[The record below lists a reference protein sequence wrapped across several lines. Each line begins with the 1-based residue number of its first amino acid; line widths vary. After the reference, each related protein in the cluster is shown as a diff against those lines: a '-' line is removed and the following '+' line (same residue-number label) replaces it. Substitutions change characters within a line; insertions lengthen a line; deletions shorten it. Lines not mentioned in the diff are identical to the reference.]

1 LTVQTFER
9 PSPIQEMLGVVG
21 PLRELI
27 DLVWWTDAVPR
38 SYKWSRRD
46 GDFPE
51 AKTKALMLAS
61 ALLGNAMG
69 VDPFRSWAN
78 IHPTGQG
85 RFAIAADFK
94 VGLALAAGCEFEVD
108 KREPEECV
116 IRARRRGAEHWSTIR
131 LTMADA
137 KQAGWTSN
145 NLYDKVPGD
154 MLYHRASGRA
164 ADMVAAH
171 VTLGIVTYEDYADVD
186 DSDNRLRTAVRET
199 LAARDAVA
207 AIEGEVLAQR
217 QPGDTARRSIV
228 GRLVDEAEQSKAPP
242 VTPTERV
249 RELRERVPHRDL
261 TVRDHQDVQVEEA
274 GPEEAAR
281 IAASLRA
288 VGRHDEAAAWQQ
300 PEEDEG
306 PAAVLEEEPQKIDSA
321 MWARINAAFVKH
333 AITGIGQ
340 KEARLR
346 VIKSVVGREIER
358 GGELNVSEA
367 ELVLDNLG
375 MWTTPFVKQLAY
387 PSMEEA
393 VEAVASTLGGEVVEE
408 TTQADDE
415 EPPGW

>member
-1 LTVQTFER
+1 
-9 PSPIQEMLGVVG
+9 MLGVVG

-108 KREPEECV
+108 KREPGECV
-116 IRARRRGAEHWSTIR
+116 IRARRRGAEHWSTVR
-131 LTMADA
+131 LTMEDA

-171 VTLGIVTYEDYADVD
+171 VTLGIVTYEDYADLD
-186 DSDNRLRTAVRET
+186 DTDNRLRTAVRET

-228 GRLVDEAEQSKAPP
+228 GRLVDEAEKSKAPP
-242 VTPTERV
+242 VTPTQRV
-249 RELRERVPHRDL
+249 YQN
-261 TVRDHQDVQVEEA
+261 HQDVQVEEA

-288 VGRHDEAAAWQQ
+288 VGRHEEAAAWQQ

-306 PAAVLEEEPQKIDSA
+306 TPAVLEEPEGKIDA
-321 MWARINAAFVKH
+321 ATWARINAQFVKH

-346 VIKSVVGREIER
+346 VVKSIVGREIER
-358 GGELNVSEA
+358 
-367 ELVLDNLG
+367 
-375 MWTTPFVKQLAY
+375 
-387 PSMEEA
+387 
-393 VEAVASTLGGEVVEE
+393 
-408 TTQADDE
+408 
-415 EPPGW
+415 